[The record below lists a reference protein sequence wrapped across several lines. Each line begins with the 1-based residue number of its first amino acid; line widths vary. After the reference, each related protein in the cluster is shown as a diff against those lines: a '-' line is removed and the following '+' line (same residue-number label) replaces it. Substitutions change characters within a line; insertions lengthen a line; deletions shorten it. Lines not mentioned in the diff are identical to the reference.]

1 MVERTIQVITGT
13 IKMAYNKGQL
23 HRTDQ
28 HHCILQK
35 IPQMQFSMA
44 NKQITILSTQDRD
57 YALTCCVKLSQQVSY
72 AQEVKELM

>member
-28 HHCILQK
+28 YHCLLQNN
-35 IPQMQFSMA
+35 PQLQLSKA
-44 NKQITILSTQDRD
+44 NNQITILSKQDRD
-57 YALTCCVKLSQQVSY
+57 YALTCCVKMTQQVSY
-72 AQEVKELM
+72 AQEVKDLM